1 MNHRR
6 RFRASAVCLAL
17 AAAVIASTAMNVPGA
32 FAASTSG
39 DSGRADVDWLSLGF
53 DLASPFRPIIDAL
66 DGDQAINKGT
76 DGRLTFLLLGSDAR
90 GTAVSRTD
98 SMMIM
103 SIKGNTITSA
113 SLPRDT
119 GLVPRPSWLGGGVFP
134 GKANGILRQLTAGTT
149 LDNGLDKFERVIE
162 DLLGIEIDYHALIW
176 FDGFTTLVSKID
188 PITVNSEREIR
199 DQSHRDGNS
208 TLPGV
213 YFPVWN
219 GYALYAMNTGSDPYC
234 NGKYK
239 AYSDPRAHAETW
251 CHRALPYVRSR
262 HGPYNDDW
270 VRSRRQQEFIVSA
283 IKAVS
288 QSELSSLVSTAQSE
302 GKGKWW
308 TNFPISATTG
318 MDLYNAL
325 HNGSHGAH
333 VVFKPSQF
341 ASRVPGT
348 SKYELKLSAVR
359 AWSAQYLK

>member
-1 MNHRR
+1 
-6 RFRASAVCLAL
+6 
-17 AAAVIASTAMNVPGA
+17 MNVPGA
-32 FAASTSG
+32 LAASTSG
-39 DSGRADVDWLSLGF
+39 ESGSSDVDWLGLGF

-66 DGDQAINKGT
+66 DGDQAISKGT
-76 DGRLTFLLLGSDAR
+76 DGRLTFLLLGLDAR
-90 GTAVSRTD
+90 GSAVTRTD
-98 SMMIM
+98 AMMIM

-119 GLVPRPSWLGGGVFP
+119 GRVPRPAWLGGGVFS
-134 GKANGILRQLTAGTT
+134 GKANGILKQLMSGTT
-149 LDNGLDKFERVIE
+149 LDNGLAKFERVIE

-199 DQSHRDGNS
+199 DQSHIDGTS
-208 TLPGV
+208 TIPGT
-213 YFPVWN
+213 YFPKWN
-219 GYALYAMNTGSDPYC
+219 GYALYAYNTGTDLYC

-239 AYSDPRAHAETW
+239 NYSDPKTHPETW
-251 CHRALPYVRSR
+251 CRRALPYVRSR

-288 QSELSSLVSTAQSE
+288 QAELGPLVSTAQSE
-302 GKGKWW
+302 GLGKWW

-325 HNGSHGAH
+325 HHATHGAH

-341 ASRVPGT
+341 AGRIAGT
-348 SKYELKLSAVR
+348 SQYELKLSAVR
-359 AWSAQYLK
+359 AWSAQYLR